1 MQTIRSLSRVR
12 PGGAAL
18 REGAAHWRVPLS
30 EFEAFRRELIDA
42 GANEVEDT
50 YNSPTAPAGQ

>member
-1 MQTIRSLSRVR
+1 V
-12 PGGAAL
+12 L
-18 REGAAHWRVPLS
+18 RTGECPLS